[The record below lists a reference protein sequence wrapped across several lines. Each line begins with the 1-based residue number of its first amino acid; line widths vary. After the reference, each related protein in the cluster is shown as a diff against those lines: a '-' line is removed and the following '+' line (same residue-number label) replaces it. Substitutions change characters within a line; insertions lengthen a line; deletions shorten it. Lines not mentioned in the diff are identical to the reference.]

1 MARVLQTDASL
12 WKEEKTL
19 SFSETPCVWD
29 SVWTGRLADGSL
41 PSFVLLD
48 TYSEEYSACTLVLC
62 RQAEGKGVHLP
73 TLHTLFPHLDPWDG
87 TTGHAVLLLAT
98 LLRYR
103 RVYDP
108 SSQLHYSHL
117 HITQEPPRPLILIT
131 EYEKDSFEKNSK
143 NPHIS
148 TIITKKAKTFADVF
162 AIIETLPKSY
172 VVFTRKGIVL
182 DDMRDVWSIPM
193 KKTLLSLLSYEVPSS
208 GNLEDASLPPISDVQ
223 DAWVIRSEDV
233 PQGYFSFPIE
243 QTKSESVFAYRMLQE
258 RFLVVNPARSLITW
272 RLLPSI
278 PSSPVASPVYH
289 FIHPMG
295 INEMK
300 PLLLTGSRKT
310 TLKRTVEGPD
320 AVRWIHMLSKKG
332 IAQSLGTS
340 TYTHTSQEGF
350 PVERCMQTMS
360 GLAFDSTTMY
370 IGSGKGAQEAWSK
383 ESLYPLLP
391 TQVYE
396 SGTIVPFP
404 EEYLSR
410 ELCVLHV
417 ISRLLMHN
425 EGVYICPESCRSLFA
440 TFGLKGVPPVP
451 DTHFVYKKAYCYPV
465 DAISPEMITA
475 LRKRINWIPE
485 PKLFNGRLSLVC
497 VNCSLEQLRGGWDV
511 QELDSTLSVES
522 ILAKLSGAWGI
533 ILGPSA
539 TYSWNWILPLGARV
553 FELSSMDTEA
563 HYLSTVAG
571 LRHIFTTEGRL
582 IDCIADTD

>member
-1 MARVLQTDASL
+1 MARILQTDASL

-19 SFSETPCVWD
+19 SFCPTPSVWD

-41 PSFVLLD
+41 PTFVLLD

-62 RQAEGKGVHLP
+62 REGQGKGIHLP
-73 TLHTLFPHLDPWDG
+73 TLHMLFPHLDPWDG
-87 TTGHAVLLLAT
+87 TTAHAVLLLAT

-108 SSQLHYSHL
+108 SSQLGKTHL

-131 EYEKDSFEKNSK
+131 EYHKESFEKNTK
-143 NPHIS
+143 NPQINR
-148 TIITKKAKTFADVF
+148 IITKKAKTFADIF
-162 AIIETLPKSY
+162 AVIATLPKSY

-223 DAWVIRSEDV
+223 DTWIIRSEDV

-258 RFLVVNPARSLITW
+258 RFLVVNPARSLKTW

-278 PSSPVASPVYH
+278 PTPPVSSPVYH
-289 FIHPMG
+289 FIHPTG
-295 INEMK
+295 INEMN
-300 PLLLTGSRKT
+300 PLLTGSRKMS
-310 TLKRTVEGPD
+310 LPKMVEGTD
-320 AVRWIHMLSKKG
+320 AVRWVHMLSKKG
-332 IAQSLGTS
+332 IAESLGES
-340 TYTHTSQEGF
+340 TYTYTKQEGF
-350 PVERCMQTMS
+350 AIKDCFQTMS

-370 IGSGKGAQEAWSK
+370 IGSGKGAQEAWSN
-383 ESLYPLLP
+383 ESLYALLP

-396 SGTIVPFP
+396 SGTIVHFP
-404 EEYLSR
+404 EEYMPR

-425 EGVYICPESCRSLFA
+425 EGVYLCPESCRSLFA
-440 TFGLKGVPPVP
+440 TFGLKGIPPLP
-451 DTHFVYKKAYCYPV
+451 DTHFVYKKAFCYPV
-465 DAISPEMITA
+465 DGVSPEMIQA
-475 LRKRINWIPE
+475 LRKSIEWIPE
-485 PKLFNGRLSLVC
+485 PVPFDGRLSIVC
-497 VNCSLEQLRGGWDV
+497 VHCYIEELRGAWDV
-511 QELDSTLSVES
+511 RRLDDTMSVES
-522 ILAKLSGAWGI
+522 IIANLRGAWGI

-539 TYSWNWILPLGARV
+539 VSSWNWILPLGARV

-563 HYLSTVAG
+563 HDISTIAG
-571 LRHIFTTEGRL
+571 LRHIFTTEARL
-582 IDCIADTD
+582 TECIADTP